1 MIFNKDKD
9 ELVLLSRITK
19 LTPEEFIALAKILD
33 VKMSEVDKETGEYTL
48 RDAEEILND
57 IVNKFRHL
65 KHKERQMILKAMLVH
80 KPTKEFVE
88 GIHDGSHT

>member
-19 LTPEEFIALAKILD
+19 LSPEEFIALAKILD
-33 VKMSEVDKETGEYTL
+33 VKMSVVDKETGEYSL

-88 GIHDGSHT
+88 DIHDGSHT